1 MSRKSGEFCGDARDA
16 LVPFERA
23 LQSAEIPAS
32 KRFEQGDPG
41 IPPFYANE
49 WRGLHM
55 AVEAQVMKA
64 ALDKKPLDKMVWQG
78 LLDKIEEIAPFTK
91 IDG

>member
-1 MSRKSGEFCGDARDA
+1 MSRKPGEFCGDARDA

-23 LQSAEIPAS
+23 LQSGQLTGEADIS
-32 KRFEQGDPG
+32 K
-41 IPPFYANE
+41 PFNKSE

-55 AVEAQVMKA
+55 AVEAQVVKA

-78 LLDKIEEIAPFTK
+78 LLDKIEEIAPFTT